1 LFFFV
6 FFFVSGKKLLSC
18 EGNLLLLYGCML
30 VVVVFF
36 GGQVLGSL
44 LQCLRFEKET
54 EREQKFVSCFWC
66 LSGLRFCKQTIEKKR
81 EQEMAMA
88 ITGASPHESRWG
100 NVAAWEQQPKTD
112 GLLRDGDGGGAG
124 GWELKDW
131 ESITLL
137 YAPTTTTMTAA
148 AAATS
153 CGGGGNANEN
163 CSILHEVFSMV
174 KSEPDTGHQQHE
186 AAPAALKLG
195 LRLPEKSVEEEVV
208 FKGCSSSS
216 SSSVAAVAAETTIA
230 TSVAVAAVAPPVVAV
245 VPSSSSSPS
254 HPSSKK
260 QRVMSPGSQNPRCQ
274 VEGCTAD
281 LSASKE
287 YHRKHKVC
295 EMHSKASR
303 AMAGGR
309 EQRFCQQC
317 SR

>member
-1 LFFFV
+1 
-6 FFFVSGKKLLSC
+6 
-18 EGNLLLLYGCML
+18 M
-30 VVVVFF
+30 
-36 GGQVLGSL
+36 
-44 LQCLRFEKET
+44 
-54 EREQKFVSCFWC
+54 SCFWF
-66 LSGLRFCKQTIEKKR
+66 LSGLRFCKQTTEKKR
-81 EQEMAMA
+81 EEEMAMA
-88 ITGASPHESRWG
+88 VTGASPHESRWC
-100 NVAAWEQQPKTD
+100 NVAAWEQQPKTE
-112 GLLRDGDGGGAG
+112 GLLRDGDGGGGGGG

-137 YAPTTTTMTAA
+137 CAPTTTTMTAA
-148 AAATS
+148 AAAAS

-174 KSEPDTGHQQHE
+174 KSEPDTDHQLHE
-186 AAPAALKLG
+186 AAPAALELG
-195 LRLPEKSVEEEVV
+195 LRLPEKNEEEEVV

-216 SSSVAAVAAETTIA
+216 SSVAAVAAGTTTA
-230 TSVAVAAVAPPVVAV
+230 TSVAVAPVAPPPPVVAV

-260 QRVMSPGSQNPRCQ
+260 QRVMSPGNQNPRCQ

>member
-1 LFFFV
+1 LRE
-6 FFFVSGKKLLSC
+6 KK
-18 EGNLLLLYGCML
+18 
-30 VVVVFF
+30 
-36 GGQVLGSL
+36 
-44 LQCLRFEKET
+44 
-54 EREQKFVSCFWC
+54 EREQEFVSCFWFF
-66 LSGLRFCKQTIEKKR
+66 GLAFGFASKQQRRKR
-81 EQEMAMA
+81 EEEMAMA

-112 GLLRDGDGGGAG
+112 GLLRDGDGGGGGGGG

-131 ESITLL
+131 ESITQL

-148 AAATS
+148 AAAAS

-174 KSEPDTGHQQHE
+174 KSEPDTGHQLHE
-186 AAPAALKLG
+186 AAPAVLKLG
-195 LRLPEKSVEEEVV
+195 LRLPEKNEEGEEEVV
-208 FKGCSSSS
+208 FKGSS
-216 SSSVAAVAAETTIA
+216 SSSVAAVAAETATA
-230 TSVAVAAVAPPVVAV
+230 TSVAVAAVAPPPPVVAV
-245 VPSSSSSPS
+245 VSSSSSPS